1 MTPLM
6 KFLRANVLELSY
18 LTEKRTLIRDWRLA
32 LLYYA
37 LLGLVT
43 AYVVTSLV
51 NGKSYI
57 MTEVPTGVASAWGK
71 VGKEFYD
78 LQKDWNTT
86 SEQCTNTAAGTGK
99 YMFNYS
105 ASYVYDNVKCGYF
118 NADEMI
124 SKLPSGN
131 VMFFATHAHQS
142 LVARYKA
149 TEVVLPDGTV
159 TYTCLEAAMETNFT
173 EVVFPNG
180 TVTYTYTCPPGSM
193 ETNFTE
199 VVLPNGAVTY
209 TYTCAPVSMETNF
222 GEAAQQV
229 VDGRCTHVKE
239 NNYIIPGME
248 GSTMAFDHSYDT
260 TSGEYSGTKPKTYVQ
275 KKDSDVNEYEFAPGQ
290 SVQLTM
296 KQWLE
301 LAGVDLDKP
310 FDQQPGNFEGT
321 LEGLTGGGADYSG
334 RGTIWRHGGYLG
346 TGTALNSTGKYPY
359 PRLSGVRLNILV
371 RYFNYD
377 LHKKVHTEMGD
388 DDVYAIVTVSPVLGW
403 FSKGQEITYRSNPT
417 DLTDPIDAA
426 DGASEGYYQDM
437 YKYGILFDIQQ
448 TGLVG
453 ALDPVF
459 IILTLTSGLVLLG
472 VAGTIVNLLAKFGL
486 GDLSKTYKSF
496 IQEECDIQLEA
507 ARYTAQSIVA
517 SRAFKVADKDGE
529 GQLDFAELKG
539 VVTSCFSDQFAS
551 TNSKSKLQKE
561 LFSDEEIHS
570 MTLFLMRAADPHL
583 ADRIMEGREKNVAE
597 LEASTL
603 SLNQWQE
610 LSTSDYID
618 HDSLKNIIAKN
629 KAMKRLQK
637 QYSNA

>member
-86 SEQCTNTAAGTGK
+86 SEQCTNTAAGSDTGTSK

-149 TEVVLPDGTV
+149 TEVVADDGTV
-159 TYTCLEAAMETNFT
+159 TYTC
-173 EVVFPNG
+173 
-180 TVTYTYTCPPGSM
+180 PPG
-193 ETNFTE
+193 
-199 VVLPNGAVTY
+199 
-209 TYTCAPVSMETNF
+209 SMETNF

-260 TSGEYSGTKPKTYVQ
+260 TSGEYFGTKPKTYVQ

-296 KQWLE
+296 KEWLE

-334 RGTIWRHGGYLG
+334 AGIIWRHGGYLG
-346 TGTALNSTGKYPY
+346 TGTALNSSGKYPY

-403 FSKGQEITYRSNPT
+403 FSKGQDITYRSNPT

-448 TGLVG
+448 PDLVG

-618 HDSLKNIIAKN
+618 HDTLKNIIAKN

>member
-57 MTEVPTGVASAWGK
+57 MTEVPTGVASAWGS
-71 VGKEFYD
+71 GGEEFYK
-78 LQKDWNTT
+78 LQKEWNTA
-86 SEQCTNTAAGTGK
+86 SEQCTNTAAGSDTGTGK

-105 ASYVYDNVKCGYF
+105 ASYVYDNVNCGYF
-118 NADEMI
+118 NAAEMI

-131 VMFFATHAHQS
+131 VMFFATHAHES

-149 TEVVLPDGTV
+149 TEVVAADGGK
-159 TYTCLEAAMETNFT
+159 TYTCLNTDMS
-173 EVVFPNG
+173 G
-180 TVTYTYTCPPGSM
+180 I
-193 ETNFTE
+193 
-199 VVLPNGAVTY
+199 
-209 TYTCAPVSMETNF
+209 F

-229 VDGRCTHVKE
+229 VDGRCTHLKE

-334 RGTIWRHGGYLG
+334 
-346 TGTALNSTGKYPY
+346 TGTALNSAGKYPY

-426 DGASEGYYQDM
+426 DGAPEGYYQDM

>member
-1 MTPLM
+1 M

-43 AYVVTSLV
+43 TYVVTSLV

-57 MTEVPTGVASAWGK
+57 MTEVPTGVASAWGS
-71 VGKEFYD
+71 GGEEFSK
-78 LQKDWNTT
+78 LQKEWSDGD
-86 SEQCTNTAAGTGK
+86 QCTEAGREK

-105 ASYVYDNVKCGYF
+105 TSYVYNNVNCGYF
-118 NADEMI
+118 NAAEMI

-142 LVARYKA
+142 LAARYKA
-149 TEVVLPDGTV
+149 TTTDGG
-159 TYTCLEAAMETNFT
+159 L
-173 EVVFPNG
+173 
-180 TVTYTYTCPPGSM
+180 TYTCPDAAM
-193 ETNFTE
+193 E
-199 VVLPNGAVTY
+199 
-209 TYTCAPVSMETNF
+209 SIF

-229 VDGRCTHVKE
+229 VEGRCTHLKE

-248 GSTMAFDHSYDT
+248 GSTMSFDHSYDT

-334 RGTIWRHGGYLG
+334 
-346 TGTALNSTGKYPY
+346 TGTQLNSAGKYPY

-377 LHKKVHTEMGD
+377 LHKKVHTEIDIYD

-426 DGASEGYYQDM
+426 DGAPDGYFQDM

-453 ALDPVF
+453 VLDPVF
-459 IILTLTSGLVLLG
+459 VILTLTSGLVLLG

-517 SRAFKVADKDGE
+517 SRAFKVANKDGE

>member
-149 TEVVLPDGTV
+149 TEVVAADGTV
-159 TYTCLEAAMETNFT
+159 TYTC
-173 EVVFPNG
+173 
-180 TVTYTYTCPPGSM
+180 PPG
-193 ETNFTE
+193 
-199 VVLPNGAVTY
+199 
-209 TYTCAPVSMETNF
+209 SMETNF

-229 VDGRCTHVKE
+229 VDGRCTHLKE

>member
-57 MTEVPTGVASAWGK
+57 MTEVPTGVASAWGS
-71 VGKEFYD
+71 GGEEFYK
-78 LQKDWNTT
+78 LQKEW
-86 SEQCTNTAAGTGK
+86 SEGNQCTEAGRKK

-105 ASYVYDNVKCGYF
+105 ASYVYNNVNCGYF
-118 NADEMI
+118 NAAEMI

-149 TEVVLPDGTV
+149 TEVVAADGTV
-159 TYTCLEAAMETNFT
+159 TYTC
-173 EVVFPNG
+173 
-180 TVTYTYTCPPGSM
+180 PPG
-193 ETNFTE
+193 
-199 VVLPNGAVTY
+199 
-209 TYTCAPVSMETNF
+209 SMETNF

-229 VDGRCTHVKE
+229 VDGRCTHLKE

-334 RGTIWRHGGYLG
+334 PP
-346 TGTALNSTGKYPY
+346 GTALNSAGKYPY

-426 DGASEGYYQDM
+426 DGAPEGYYQDM

-637 QYSNA
+637 QY

>member
-57 MTEVPTGVASAWGK
+57 MTEVPTGVASAWGS
-71 VGKEFYD
+71 GGEEFYN
-78 LQKDWNTT
+78 LQKEW
-86 SEQCTNTAAGTGK
+86 SEGNQCTEDGRKK

-105 ASYVYDNVKCGYF
+105 ASYVYNNVNCGYF
-118 NADEMI
+118 NAAEMI

-149 TEVVLPDGTV
+149 TTTDGGL
-159 TYTCLEAAMETNFT
+159 TYTCPEAAME
-173 EVVFPNG
+173 
-180 TVTYTYTCPPGSM
+180 S
-193 ETNFTE
+193 
-199 VVLPNGAVTY
+199 
-209 TYTCAPVSMETNF
+209 NF

-229 VDGRCTHVKE
+229 VDGRCTHLKE

-260 TSGEYSGTKPKTYVQ
+260 TSGDYSGTKPKTYVQ

-334 RGTIWRHGGYLG
+334 
-346 TGTALNSTGKYPY
+346 TGTALNSAGKYPY

-426 DGASEGYYQDM
+426 DGQPDGYYQDM

-551 TNSKSKLQKE
+551 THSKSKLQKE

-597 LEASTL
+597 LEASTI
-603 SLNQWQE
+603 SLNEWQE

-618 HDSLKNIIAKN
+618 HDSLKNIISKN

-637 QYSNA
+637 QL

>member
-1 MTPLM
+1 
-6 KFLRANVLELSY
+6 
-18 LTEKRTLIRDWRLA
+18 LA

-57 MTEVPTGVASAWGK
+57 MTEVPTGVASAWGS
-71 VGKEFYD
+71 GGEEFYK
-78 LQKDWNTT
+78 LQKEWNTA
-86 SEQCTNTAAGTGK
+86 SEQCTNTAAGSDTGTSK

-105 ASYVYDNVKCGYF
+105 ASYVYDNVNCGYF
-118 NADEMI
+118 NAAEMI

-149 TEVVLPDGTV
+149 TEVVAADGTL
-159 TYTCLEAAMETNFT
+159 TYTCPEAAME
-173 EVVFPNG
+173 
-180 TVTYTYTCPPGSM
+180 S
-193 ETNFTE
+193 
-199 VVLPNGAVTY
+199 
-209 TYTCAPVSMETNF
+209 NF

-260 TSGEYSGTKPKTYVQ
+260 TSGEYFGTKPKTYVQ

-296 KQWLE
+296 KEWLE

-334 RGTIWRHGGYLG
+334 AGIIWRHGGYLG
-346 TGTALNSTGKYPY
+346 TGTALNSSGKYPY

-403 FSKGQEITYRSNPT
+403 FSKGQDITYRSNPT

>member
-43 AYVVTSLV
+43 TYVVTTLV

-57 MTEVPTGVASAWGK
+57 MTEVPTGVASAWGS
-71 VGKEFYD
+71 GGEEFYK
-78 LQKDWNTT
+78 LQKEWSDGD
-86 SEQCTNTAAGTGK
+86 QCTEAGREK

-105 ASYVYDNVKCGYF
+105 ASYVYNNVNCGYF
-118 NADEMI
+118 NAAEMI

-142 LVARYKA
+142 LWARYKA
-149 TEVVLPDGTV
+149 TTTDGG
-159 TYTCLEAAMETNFT
+159 L
-173 EVVFPNG
+173 
-180 TVTYTYTCPPGSM
+180 TYTCPDAAM
-193 ETNFTE
+193 ENI
-199 VVLPNGAVTY
+199 
-209 TYTCAPVSMETNF
+209 F

-229 VDGRCTHVKE
+229 VEGRCTHLKE
-239 NNYIIPGME
+239 NFYIIPGME
-248 GSTMAFDHSYDT
+248 GSTMSFDHSYDT

-275 KKDSDVNEYEFAPGQ
+275 KKDYVNEVRVLGLNEYEFAPGE
-290 SVQLTM
+290 SVSLTM

-334 RGTIWRHGGYLG
+334 
-346 TGTALNSTGKYPY
+346 TGTQLNSAGKYPY

-388 DDVYAIVTVSPVLGW
+388 DDVYAIVTVSPILGW
-403 FSKGQEITYRSNPT
+403 FSKGQEITYRSDPT

-426 DGASEGYYQDM
+426 DGAPDGYYQDM

-453 ALDPVF
+453 QLDPVF
-459 IILTLTSGLVLLG
+459 IIVTLTSGLVLLG

-517 SRAFKVADKDGE
+517 SRSFKVADKDGE

-561 LFSDEEIHS
+561 IFSDEEIHS

-583 ADRIMEGREKNVAE
+583 ADRIMEGREKSVAE

-629 KAMKRLQK
+629 KAMKTLQK

>member
-43 AYVVTSLV
+43 TYVVTSLV

-57 MTEVPTGVASAWGK
+57 MTEVPTGVASAWGS
-71 VGKEFYD
+71 GGEEFYK
-78 LQKDWNTT
+78 LQKEWSDGD
-86 SEQCTNTAAGTGK
+86 QCTEAGREK

-105 ASYVYDNVKCGYF
+105 ASYVYNNVNCGYF
-118 NADEMI
+118 NAAEMI

-142 LVARYKA
+142 LAARYKA
-149 TEVVLPDGTV
+149 TTTDGG
-159 TYTCLEAAMETNFT
+159 L
-173 EVVFPNG
+173 
-180 TVTYTYTCPPGSM
+180 TYTCPDAAM
-193 ETNFTE
+193 E
-199 VVLPNGAVTY
+199 
-209 TYTCAPVSMETNF
+209 SIF

-229 VDGRCTHVKE
+229 VEGRCTHLKE

-248 GSTMAFDHSYDT
+248 GSTMSFDHSYDT

-334 RGTIWRHGGYLG
+334 
-346 TGTALNSTGKYPY
+346 TGTQLNSAGKYPY

-426 DGASEGYYQDM
+426 DGAPDGYFQDM

-459 IILTLTSGLVLLG
+459 VIVTLTSGLVLLG

>member
-57 MTEVPTGVASAWGK
+57 MTEVPTGVASAWGS
-71 VGKEFYD
+71 GEEEFYR
-78 LQKDWNTT
+78 LQKEWDAT
-86 SEQCTNTAAGTGK
+86 SEQCTNTAAGSDSGTGK

-105 ASYVYDNVKCGYF
+105 ASYVYNNLNCGYF

-131 VMFFATHAHQS
+131 VMFFATHAHQK
-142 LVARYKA
+142 LRARYKA
-149 TEVVLPDGTV
+149 TTTDGG
-159 TYTCLEAAMETNFT
+159 L
-173 EVVFPNG
+173 
-180 TVTYTYTCPPGSM
+180 TYTCPDAAM
-193 ETNFTE
+193 E
-199 VVLPNGAVTY
+199 
-209 TYTCAPVSMETNF
+209 SNF

-229 VDGRCTHVKE
+229 VEGRCTHLKE

-260 TSGEYSGTKPKTYVQ
+260 TSGAYSGTKPKTYVR
-275 KKDSDVNEYEFAPGQ
+275 KKDSDVNEHEIPPGQ

-310 FDQQPGNFEGT
+310 FDQQPGNFEGV

-529 GQLDFAELKG
+529 GQLNFAELKG

-551 TNSKSKLQKE
+551 TQSKSKLQKE
-561 LFSDEEIHS
+561 IFSDEEIHS

>member
-57 MTEVPTGVASAWGK
+57 MTEVPTGVASAWGS
-71 VGKEFYD
+71 GGEEFYK
-78 LQKDWNTT
+78 LQKEW
-86 SEQCTNTAAGTGK
+86 SEGNQCTEAGRKK

-105 ASYVYDNVKCGYF
+105 ASYVYNNVNCGYF
-118 NADEMI
+118 NAAEMI

-149 TEVVLPDGTV
+149 TEVVAADGTV
-159 TYTCLEAAMETNFT
+159 TYTC
-173 EVVFPNG
+173 
-180 TVTYTYTCPPGSM
+180 PPG
-193 ETNFTE
+193 
-199 VVLPNGAVTY
+199 
-209 TYTCAPVSMETNF
+209 SMETNF

-229 VDGRCTHVKE
+229 VDGRCTHLKE

-334 RGTIWRHGGYLG
+334 PP
-346 TGTALNSTGKYPY
+346 GTALNSAGKYPY

-417 DLTDPIDAA
+417 DLTDPIDAD
-426 DGASEGYYQDM
+426 DGAPEGYYQDM

-618 HDSLKNIIAKN
+618 HDSLKNIIARN

>member
-57 MTEVPTGVASAWGK
+57 MTEVPTGVASAWGS
-71 VGKEFYD
+71 GGEEFYK
-78 LQKDWNTT
+78 LQKEWNTT
-86 SEQCTNTAAGTGK
+86 SEQCTNGTGK

-105 ASYVYDNVKCGYF
+105 ASYVYNNVNCGYF
-118 NADEMI
+118 NAAEMI

-149 TEVVLPDGTV
+149 TEVLADDGTWNG
-159 TYTCLEAAMETNFT
+159 TYTCLEAA
-173 EVVFPNG
+173 
-180 TVTYTYTCPPGSM
+180 
-193 ETNFTE
+193 
-199 VVLPNGAVTY
+199 
-209 TYTCAPVSMETNF
+209 METNF

-260 TSGEYSGTKPKTYVQ
+260 TSGEYSGTKPKTYIQ

-296 KQWLE
+296 KEWLE

-346 TGTALNSTGKYPY
+346 TGTALNSTGMYPY

-417 DLTDPIDAA
+417 DLTDPINAT
-426 DGASEGYYQDM
+426 DGAPEGYYQDM

-637 QYSNA
+637 QY

>member
-43 AYVVTSLV
+43 TYVVTTLV

-57 MTEVPTGVASAWGK
+57 MTEVPTGVASAWGS
-71 VGKEFYD
+71 GGEEFYK
-78 LQKDWNTT
+78 LQKEWSDGD
-86 SEQCTNTAAGTGK
+86 QCMEAGREK

-105 ASYVYDNVKCGYF
+105 ASYVYNNVNCGYF
-118 NADEMI
+118 NAAEMI

-142 LVARYKA
+142 LAARYKA
-149 TEVVLPDGTV
+149 TTTDGG
-159 TYTCLEAAMETNFT
+159 L
-173 EVVFPNG
+173 
-180 TVTYTYTCPPGSM
+180 TYTCPDAAM
-193 ETNFTE
+193 ENI
-199 VVLPNGAVTY
+199 
-209 TYTCAPVSMETNF
+209 F

-229 VDGRCTHVKE
+229 VEGRCTHLKE

-248 GSTMAFDHSYDT
+248 GSTLSFDHSYDT
-260 TSGEYSGTKPKTYVQ
+260 TSEMYSGTKPKTYVQ
-275 KKDSDVNEYEFAPGQ
+275 KKDYVNEVRVLGLNEYEFAPGE

-334 RGTIWRHGGYLG
+334 
-346 TGTALNSTGKYPY
+346 TGTQLNSAGKYPY

-388 DDVYAIVTVSPVLGW
+388 DDVYAIVTVSPILGW
-403 FSKGQEITYRSNPT
+403 FSKGQEITYRSDPT

-426 DGASEGYYQDM
+426 DGAPDGYYQDM

-453 ALDPVF
+453 QLDPVF
-459 IILTLTSGLVLLG
+459 IIVTLTSGLVLLG

-517 SRAFKVADKDGE
+517 SRSFKVADKDGE

-561 LFSDEEIHS
+561 IFGDEEIHS

-583 ADRIMEGREKNVAE
+583 ADRIMEGREKTVAE

-637 QYSNA
+637 RYRNV

>member
-1 MTPLM
+1 M

-43 AYVVTSLV
+43 TYVVTTLV

-57 MTEVPTGVASAWGK
+57 MTEVPTGVAAAWGS
-71 VGKEFYD
+71 GGEEFYK
-78 LQKDWNTT
+78 LQKEWSDGD
-86 SEQCTNTAAGTGK
+86 QCMEAGREK

-105 ASYVYDNVKCGYF
+105 ASYVYNNVNCGYF
-118 NADEMI
+118 NAAEMI

-142 LVARYKA
+142 LAARYKA
-149 TEVVLPDGTV
+149 TTTDGG
-159 TYTCLEAAMETNFT
+159 L
-173 EVVFPNG
+173 
-180 TVTYTYTCPPGSM
+180 TYTCPDAAM
-193 ETNFTE
+193 ENI
-199 VVLPNGAVTY
+199 
-209 TYTCAPVSMETNF
+209 F

-229 VDGRCTHVKE
+229 VEGRCTHLKE

-260 TSGEYSGTKPKTYVQ
+260 TSGEYFGTKPKTYVQ

-296 KQWLE
+296 KEWLE

-334 RGTIWRHGGYLG
+334 AGIIWRHGGYLG
-346 TGTALNSTGKYPY
+346 TGTALNSSGKYPY

-388 DDVYAIVTVSPVLGW
+388 DDVYAIVTVSPILGW
-403 FSKGQEITYRSNPT
+403 FSKGQEITYRSDPT

-426 DGASEGYYQDM
+426 DGAPDGYYQDM

-453 ALDPVF
+453 QLDPVF
-459 IILTLTSGLVLLG
+459 IIVTLTSGLVLLG

-517 SRAFKVADKDGE
+517 SRSFKVADKDGE

-583 ADRIMEGREKNVAE
+583 ADRIMEGREKTVAE

>member
-71 VGKEFYD
+71 GGKEFYD

-86 SEQCTNTAAGTGK
+86 SEQCTNTAAGSHGTGK

-149 TEVVLPDGTV
+149 TEVVAADGTV
-159 TYTCLEAAMETNFT
+159 TYTC
-173 EVVFPNG
+173 
-180 TVTYTYTCPPGSM
+180 PPG
-193 ETNFTE
+193 
-199 VVLPNGAVTY
+199 
-209 TYTCAPVSMETNF
+209 SMETNF

-229 VDGRCTHVKE
+229 VDGRCTHLKE

-426 DGASEGYYQDM
+426 DGALRRVLPRYVQVWH
-437 YKYGILFDIQQ
+437 
-448 TGLVG
+448 LV
-453 ALDPVF
+453 
-459 IILTLTSGLVLLG
+459 
-472 VAGTIVNLLAKFGL
+472 
-486 GDLSKTYKSF
+486 
-496 IQEECDIQLEA
+496 
-507 ARYTAQSIVA
+507 RH
-517 SRAFKVADKDGE
+517 
-529 GQLDFAELKG
+529 
-539 VVTSCFSDQFAS
+539 S
-551 TNSKSKLQKE
+551 TNR
-561 LFSDEEIHS
+561 F
-570 MTLFLMRAADPHL
+570 
-583 ADRIMEGREKNVAE
+583 GRCAG
-597 LEASTL
+597 S
-603 SLNQWQE
+603 
-610 LSTSDYID
+610 
-618 HDSLKNIIAKN
+618 
-629 KAMKRLQK
+629 RLYHFNFDVWFGPVRRRGYHRQSPG
-637 QYSNA
+637 QVWLG

>member
-86 SEQCTNTAAGTGK
+86 SEQCTNTAAGSDTGTSK

-149 TEVVLPDGTV
+149 TEVVADDGTV
-159 TYTCLEAAMETNFT
+159 TYTC
-173 EVVFPNG
+173 
-180 TVTYTYTCPPGSM
+180 PPG
-193 ETNFTE
+193 
-199 VVLPNGAVTY
+199 
-209 TYTCAPVSMETNF
+209 SMETNF

-260 TSGEYSGTKPKTYVQ
+260 TSGEYSGTKPKTYVR

-296 KQWLE
+296 KEWLE

-334 RGTIWRHGGYLG
+334 AGIIWRHGGYLG
-346 TGTALNSTGKYPY
+346 TGTALNSSGKYPY

-426 DGASEGYYQDM
+426 DGAPEGYYQDM

>member
-43 AYVVTSLV
+43 TYVVTTLV

-57 MTEVPTGVASAWGK
+57 MTEVPTGVASAWGS
-71 VGKEFYD
+71 GGEEFYK
-78 LQKDWNTT
+78 LQKEWSDGD
-86 SEQCTNTAAGTGK
+86 QCTEAGREK

-105 ASYVYDNVKCGYF
+105 ASYVYNNVNCGYF
-118 NADEMI
+118 NAAEMI

-149 TEVVLPDGTV
+149 TEVVAADGTL
-159 TYTCLEAAMETNFT
+159 TYTCPEAAME
-173 EVVFPNG
+173 
-180 TVTYTYTCPPGSM
+180 S
-193 ETNFTE
+193 
-199 VVLPNGAVTY
+199 
-209 TYTCAPVSMETNF
+209 NF

-229 VDGRCTHVKE
+229 VDGRCTHLKE

-260 TSGEYSGTKPKTYVQ
+260 TSGEYSGTKPKTYVR

-334 RGTIWRHGGYLG
+334 
-346 TGTALNSTGKYPY
+346 TGTALNSAGKYPY

-426 DGASEGYYQDM
+426 DGAPEGYYQDM

>member
-1 MTPLM
+1 
-6 KFLRANVLELSY
+6 
-18 LTEKRTLIRDWRLA
+18 
-32 LLYYA
+32 
-37 LLGLVT
+37 
-43 AYVVTSLV
+43 
-51 NGKSYI
+51 

-149 TEVVLPDGTV
+149 TEVVAADGTV
-159 TYTCLEAAMETNFT
+159 TYTC
-173 EVVFPNG
+173 
-180 TVTYTYTCPPGSM
+180 PPG
-193 ETNFTE
+193 
-199 VVLPNGAVTY
+199 
-209 TYTCAPVSMETNF
+209 SMETNF

-321 LEGLTGGGADYSG
+321 LEGLTGGG
-334 RGTIWRHGGYLG
+334 G
-346 TGTALNSTGKYPY
+346 TGTALNSAGKYPY

-426 DGASEGYYQDM
+426 DGAPEGYYQDM

-637 QYSNA
+637 QY

>member
-43 AYVVTSLV
+43 TYVVTTLV

-86 SEQCTNTAAGTGK
+86 SEQCTNTAAGSDTGTSK

-105 ASYVYDNVKCGYF
+105 ASYVYNNVNCGYF
-118 NADEMI
+118 NAAEMI

-142 LVARYKA
+142 LAARYKA
-149 TEVVLPDGTV
+149 TTTDGG
-159 TYTCLEAAMETNFT
+159 L
-173 EVVFPNG
+173 
-180 TVTYTYTCPPGSM
+180 TYTCPDAAM
-193 ETNFTE
+193 ENI
-199 VVLPNGAVTY
+199 
-209 TYTCAPVSMETNF
+209 F

-260 TSGEYSGTKPKTYVQ
+260 TSGEYFGTKPKTYVQ
-275 KKDSDVNEYEFAPGQ
+275 KKDYVNEVRVWDLNEYEFAPGE

-334 RGTIWRHGGYLG
+334 
-346 TGTALNSTGKYPY
+346 TGTQLNSAGKYPY

-403 FSKGQEITYRSNPT
+403 FSKGQDITYRSNPT

-426 DGASEGYYQDM
+426 DGAPDGYYQDM

-453 ALDPVF
+453 QLDPVF
-459 IILTLTSGLVLLG
+459 IIVTLTSGLVLLG

-517 SRAFKVADKDGE
+517 SRSFKVADKDGE

-561 LFSDEEIHS
+561 IFGDEEIHS

-629 KAMKRLQK
+629 KAMNRLQK
-637 QYSNA
+637 QYRNV

>member
-1 MTPLM
+1 
-6 KFLRANVLELSY
+6 
-18 LTEKRTLIRDWRLA
+18 
-32 LLYYA
+32 
-37 LLGLVT
+37 
-43 AYVVTSLV
+43 
-51 NGKSYI
+51 
-57 MTEVPTGVASAWGK
+57 
-71 VGKEFYD
+71 
-78 LQKDWNTT
+78 
-86 SEQCTNTAAGTGK
+86 
-99 YMFNYS
+99 
-105 ASYVYDNVKCGYF
+105 
-118 NADEMI
+118 
-124 SKLPSGN
+124 
-131 VMFFATHAHQS
+131 MFFATHAHQS

-149 TEVVLPDGTV
+149 TEVVAADGTL
-159 TYTCLEAAMETNFT
+159 TYTCPEAAME
-173 EVVFPNG
+173 
-180 TVTYTYTCPPGSM
+180 S
-193 ETNFTE
+193 
-199 VVLPNGAVTY
+199 
-209 TYTCAPVSMETNF
+209 NF

-229 VDGRCTHVKE
+229 VDGRCTHLKE

-260 TSGEYSGTKPKTYVQ
+260 TSGEYSGTKPKTYVR

-334 RGTIWRHGGYLG
+334 AGIIWRHGGYLG
-346 TGTALNSTGKYPY
+346 TGTALNSSGKYPY

>member
-149 TEVVLPDGTV
+149 TEVVAADGTV
-159 TYTCLEAAMETNFT
+159 TYTC
-173 EVVFPNG
+173 
-180 TVTYTYTCPPGSM
+180 PPG
-193 ETNFTE
+193 
-199 VVLPNGAVTY
+199 
-209 TYTCAPVSMETNF
+209 SMETNF

-290 SVQLTM
+290 SVELTM
-296 KQWLE
+296 KEWLE

-426 DGASEGYYQDM
+426 DGAPEGYYQDM

-637 QYSNA
+637 QY

>member
-1 MTPLM
+1 M
-6 KFLRANVLELSY
+6 
-18 LTEKRTLIRDWRLA
+18 
-32 LLYYA
+32 
-37 LLGLVT
+37 
-43 AYVVTSLV
+43 
-51 NGKSYI
+51 
-57 MTEVPTGVASAWGK
+57 
-71 VGKEFYD
+71 
-78 LQKDWNTT
+78 
-86 SEQCTNTAAGTGK
+86 
-99 YMFNYS
+99 
-105 ASYVYDNVKCGYF
+105 
-118 NADEMI
+118 
-124 SKLPSGN
+124 
-131 VMFFATHAHQS
+131 
-142 LVARYKA
+142 
-149 TEVVLPDGTV
+149 
-159 TYTCLEAAMETNFT
+159 
-173 EVVFPNG
+173 
-180 TVTYTYTCPPGSM
+180 
-193 ETNFTE
+193 
-199 VVLPNGAVTY
+199 
-209 TYTCAPVSMETNF
+209 
-222 GEAAQQV
+222 
-229 VDGRCTHVKE
+229 
-239 NNYIIPGME
+239 
-248 GSTMAFDHSYDT
+248 
-260 TSGEYSGTKPKTYVQ
+260 
-275 KKDSDVNEYEFAPGQ
+275 NEYEFAPGQ
-290 SVQLTM
+290 SVDELTM

-334 RGTIWRHGGYLG
+334 
-346 TGTALNSTGKYPY
+346 TGTQLNSAEKYPY

-426 DGASEGYYQDM
+426 GGAPEGYYQDM

-551 TNSKSKLQKE
+551 THSKSKLQKE

-618 HDSLKNIIAKN
+618 HDSLKNIVAKN

-637 QYSNA
+637 QY

>member
-57 MTEVPTGVASAWGK
+57 MTEVPTGVASAWGS
-71 VGKEFYD
+71 GGEEFYK
-78 LQKDWNTT
+78 LQKEWDTA
-86 SEQCTNTAAGTGK
+86 SEQCTNTAAGSATGTGK

-149 TEVVLPDGTV
+149 TEVVAADGTV
-159 TYTCLEAAMETNFT
+159 TYTCLEAAME
-173 EVVFPNG
+173 
-180 TVTYTYTCPPGSM
+180 S
-193 ETNFTE
+193 
-199 VVLPNGAVTY
+199 
-209 TYTCAPVSMETNF
+209 NF

-229 VDGRCTHVKE
+229 VAGRCTHLKE

-334 RGTIWRHGGYLG
+334 
-346 TGTALNSTGKYPY
+346 TGTALNSAGKYPY

-426 DGASEGYYQDM
+426 DGAPEGYYQDM

-637 QYSNA
+637 Q

>member
-1 MTPLM
+1 
-6 KFLRANVLELSY
+6 
-18 LTEKRTLIRDWRLA
+18 
-32 LLYYA
+32 
-37 LLGLVT
+37 
-43 AYVVTSLV
+43 
-51 NGKSYI
+51 
-57 MTEVPTGVASAWGK
+57 
-71 VGKEFYD
+71 
-78 LQKDWNTT
+78 
-86 SEQCTNTAAGTGK
+86 
-99 YMFNYS
+99 
-105 ASYVYDNVKCGYF
+105 
-118 NADEMI
+118 
-124 SKLPSGN
+124 
-131 VMFFATHAHQS
+131 
-142 LVARYKA
+142 
-149 TEVVLPDGTV
+149 
-159 TYTCLEAAMETNFT
+159 
-173 EVVFPNG
+173 
-180 TVTYTYTCPPGSM
+180 
-193 ETNFTE
+193 
-199 VVLPNGAVTY
+199 
-209 TYTCAPVSMETNF
+209 
-222 GEAAQQV
+222 
-229 VDGRCTHVKE
+229 
-239 NNYIIPGME
+239 
-248 GSTMAFDHSYDT
+248 
-260 TSGEYSGTKPKTYVQ
+260 
-275 KKDSDVNEYEFAPGQ
+275 VNEYEFAPGQ
-290 SVQLTM
+290 SVDELTM

-321 LEGLTGGGADYSG
+321 LEGLTGGGY
-334 RGTIWRHGGYLG
+334 
-346 TGTALNSTGKYPY
+346 STGKYPY

-403 FSKGQEITYRSNPT
+403 FSKGQEITYRSDPT

-426 DGASEGYYQDM
+426 DGVTDGYYQDM

-539 VVTSCFSDQFAS
+539 VVTSCFSEQFAS
-551 TNSKSKLQKE
+551 TQSKSKLQKE

-618 HDSLKNIIAKN
+618 HDSLKNIVAKN

-637 QYSNA
+637 QY

>member
-149 TEVVLPDGTV
+149 TEVVAADGTV
-159 TYTCLEAAMETNFT
+159 TYTC
-173 EVVFPNG
+173 
-180 TVTYTYTCPPGSM
+180 PPG
-193 ETNFTE
+193 
-199 VVLPNGAVTY
+199 
-209 TYTCAPVSMETNF
+209 SMETNF

-239 NNYIIPGME
+239 NNYIIPR
-248 GSTMAFDHSYDT
+248 TMAFDHSYDT

-290 SVQLTM
+290 SVELTM
-296 KQWLE
+296 KEWLE

-310 FDQQPGNFEGT
+310 FDQQPGNFEGV

>member
-57 MTEVPTGVASAWGK
+57 MTEVPTGVASAWGS
-71 VGKEFYD
+71 GGEEFYK
-78 LQKDWNTT
+78 LQKEWNTA
-86 SEQCTNTAAGTGK
+86 SEQCNNTAAGSATGTGK

-105 ASYVYDNVKCGYF
+105 ASYVYDNVNCGYF
-118 NADEMI
+118 NAAEMI

-159 TYTCLEAAMETNFT
+159 TYTCLEAAMESNF
-173 EVVFPNG
+173 G
-180 TVTYTYTCPPGSM
+180 
-193 ETNFTE
+193 E

-229 VDGRCTHVKE
+229 VAGRCTHLKE

-426 DGASEGYYQDM
+426 DGAPEGYYQDM